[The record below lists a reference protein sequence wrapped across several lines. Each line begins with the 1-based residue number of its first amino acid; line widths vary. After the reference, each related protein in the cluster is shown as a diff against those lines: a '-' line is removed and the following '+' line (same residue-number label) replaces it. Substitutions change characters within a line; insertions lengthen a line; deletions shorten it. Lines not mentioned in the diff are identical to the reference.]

1 MSVSLTIAL
10 YLIVWWIVL
19 FTLLPFKMGAPPERT
34 GSDPFAEA
42 AGAPSSP
49 KLKTKFL
56 LATVISALIVG
67 ALYAAFALELIAL
80 EPPTS
85 GEPPK

>member
-19 FTLLPFKMGAPPERT
+19 FTLLPFRMGARPAPR

-42 AGAPSSP
+42 VGAPSAP
-49 KLKTKFL
+49 KLKLKFA
-56 LATVISALIVG
+56 LATVIAAVIVG
-67 ALYAAFALELIAL
+67 ALYAAFAYGLIAL
-80 EPPTS
+80 EPP
-85 GEPPK
+85 GFGAPN